1 MSTSKSEKVRMRV
14 DSDCVMLEGER
25 KLLERLKNDLM
36 RQDRENKEQFLSQF
50 LFCGLTPAYQQSS
63 VKIL

>member
-1 MSTSKSEKVRMRV
+1 
-14 DSDCVMLEGER
+14 
-25 KLLERLKNDLM
+25 M

-63 VKIL
+63 VRILQFKLGKQIHSDE